1 MLAHIDI
8 TILAEAPRIGPH
20 LTSMKES
27 LRDMLGIATDR
38 IAIKATTTEKMGAIG
53 RKEGMSAS
61 AVATVRLPL

>member
-20 LTSMKES
+20 IAAMKDQ
-27 LRDMLGIATDR
+27 LQAMLGIARDR
-38 IAIKATTTEKMGAIG
+38 IAIKATTTEKMGSIG
-53 RKEGMSAS
+53 RGEGMSAS